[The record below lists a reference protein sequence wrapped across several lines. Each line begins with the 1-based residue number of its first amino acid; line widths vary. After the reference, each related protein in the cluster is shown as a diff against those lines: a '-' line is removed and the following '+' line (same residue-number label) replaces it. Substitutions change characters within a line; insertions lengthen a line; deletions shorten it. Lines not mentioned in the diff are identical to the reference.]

1 MPKAQ
6 ARCQGFATQAKAV
19 ANTLLMKLHD
29 PLRQVLERLIQWN
42 RRRRLQHRL
51 LIGGIGEHL
60 RLQWTPLGGAGPVN
74 DSWSLLLTHVAQVV
88 PFIETMAG
96 LGRWLLTHWPRATPR
111 RGALNLG
118 SGTLPTLFG

>member
-60 RLQWTPLGGAGPVN
+60 RLKRSPLGGTRPIN
-74 DSWSLLLTHVAQVV
+74 DSWTVLIAYVA
-88 PFIETMAG
+88 
-96 LGRWLLTHWPRATPR
+96 
-111 RGALNLG
+111 
-118 SGTLPTLFG
+118 